1 MDDKEL
7 MVFSERLVTPNFKLF
22 IENVKPTID
31 QKLFKLLQENSK
43 FSLDRWRLVGG
54 LEKKTSTL
62 LKADADIVV
71 FHNEHNLSQ
80 MDILDDFQDILL
92 INTSLKEEDINISTN
107 DVMQFTLDGIDVDL
121 LVAENHAGK
130 MQGRDTIQ
138 EQREN
143 SLIRMK
149 QYGSYT
155 DKKSVV
161 RLSFQLTESS
171 VDFMKKKSK
180 FVHDVARLGK
190 YWSQI
195 ILFKHHVHGKSLI
208 FELLATKAALLEEY
222 NFKIPSMNSAFK
234 RFLTMVCYMKSQ
246 YIIFDD
252 YYKRSDVPSE
262 ILKQRPLLLDPVNP
276 YNNLLDL
283 EKKPALLSLFKTY
296 QFAAG
301 TVLTMLGKGCKD
313 IELVFCPQP
322 LLYEL
327 RRKEN
332 WILPKEGTYLVG
344 IRELKDFS
352 SNVLK
357 KDTKGMP
364 NILMPSLV
372 IRDPRGKSLEGD
384 FREVLYAM
392 AGVVHNLI
400 FQKTIQNKSQHDISD
415 EEIRDFTT
423 EFIDKMDNVKRNW
436 VISYKNHHTKGVSLI
451 IPFSKCCTVPPKIL
465 CISFDFYVIDIRIT
479 P

>member
-1 MDDKEL
+1 MDDIEL
-7 MVFSERLVTPNFKLF
+7 MIFSERLVTPNFKLF
-22 IENVKPTID
+22 IENIKPTID

-71 FHNEHNLSQ
+71 FHNEHNSNQ

-130 MQGRDTIQ
+130 TQGRDTIQ

-180 FVHDVARLGK
+180 FVHCVARLGK

-222 NFKIPSMNSAFK
+222 NFKVPSINRAFK
-234 RFLTMVCYMKSQ
+234 RFLTMVCNMKSQ
-246 YIIFDD
+246 DIVFDD

-262 ILKQRPLLLDPVNP
+262 ILKKRPVLLDPVNP
-276 YNNLLDL
+276 YNNLLDA
-283 EKKPALLSLFKTY
+283 EKRPALQSLFETY

-301 TVLTMLGKGCKD
+301 TVLTMIGQGCKN
-313 IELVFCPQP
+313 IELIFCPQP

-332 WILPKEGTYLVG
+332 WILPKQGTYVIG
-344 IRELKDFS
+344 IHKSKDFLS
-352 SNVLK
+352 PVFK
-357 KDTKGMP
+357 KDTEDVP
-364 NILMPSLV
+364 SLLMPSFV
-372 IRDPRGKSLEGD
+372 IRDPRGKSLEDD
-384 FREVLYAM
+384 FREVLYAT
-392 AGVVHNLI
+392 AGAIHNVI
-400 FQKTIQNKSQHDISD
+400 FKRTTQNKYQHDISD
-415 EEIRDFTT
+415 EEIRDFTA
-423 EFIDKMDNVKRNW
+423 EFIDKMDNTKRNW
-436 VISYKNHHTKGVSLI
+436 VTSNENHHTKGVSLI
-451 IPFSKCCTVPPKIL
+451 IPFSKCSTVPPKIL
-465 CISFDFYVIDIRIT
+465 CISFDFYVTDIRIV